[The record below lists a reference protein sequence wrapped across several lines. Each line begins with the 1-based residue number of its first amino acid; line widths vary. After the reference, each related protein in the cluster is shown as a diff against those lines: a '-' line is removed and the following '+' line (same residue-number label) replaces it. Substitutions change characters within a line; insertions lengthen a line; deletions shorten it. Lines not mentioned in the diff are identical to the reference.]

1 MDVIFGVNI
10 GKNITRTVTKREL
23 INMIEDMYGKGN
35 ENDNNVIA
43 VITETRTQILARGDK
58 VIQQS
63 VTFALPFI
71 LD

>member
-1 MDVIFGVNI
+1 MDVTFDVNI
-10 GKNITRTVTKREL
+10 GENIARRVTKREL

-43 VITETRTQILARGDK
+43 VITETKTRILARGDA
-58 VIQQS
+58 VVQQS

>member
-1 MDVIFGVNI
+1 MDATFDVNI
-10 GKNITRTVTKREL
+10 GENIARRVTKREL

-43 VITETRTQILARGDK
+43 VITETKTRILARGDT
-58 VIQQS
+58 VVQQS